1 MQQVS
6 VNFFGMWHA
15 VRLSAVA
22 LIPGFLVDV
31 EIIFLVVGF
40 SFVHAKS
47 GLESIIA
54 DYVHD
59 QYTQLLF
66 LILLRVCFL
75 KIIFCT
81 IEFFL

>member
-6 VNFFGMWHA
+6 VNFFNMWHTT
-15 VRLSAVA
+15 RLSAFA
-22 LIPGFLVDV
+22 LIPGFLLDI

-47 GLESIIA
+47 GVESIIC
-54 DYVHD
+54 DYVHN

-66 LILLRVCFL
+66 LVFLRLCFL
-75 KIIFCT
+75 EIIFC
-81 IEFFL
+81 IVEFLL